1 MFVLVIHFYCPLFIL
16 LFVMWVLDR
25 KNKIVQ
31 LNYVTCKQHYR
42 LVRLKMLF
50 DKISF
55 SARLNPNNPV
65 VILRSRS
72 SLHSSDSADRGR
84 SIIRVT
90 LDCVYSSILKSKI
103 KVTSS
108 SCLQTSSYY
117 IPHSSGGQVY

>member
-1 MFVLVIHFYCPLFIL
+1 VFVLVIHFYCPLFIL
-16 LFVMWVLDR
+16 LFVMWGLDR

-65 VILRSRS
+65 VILRSRW
-72 SLHSSDSADRGR
+72 SLHSS
-84 SIIRVT
+84 
-90 LDCVYSSILKSKI
+90 
-103 KVTSS
+103 
-108 SCLQTSSYY
+108 Y
-117 IPHSSGGQVY
+117 IPAIVPIEGAVLFELR